1 MVLAHRYAREATNC
15 HKAQE
20 GVDKIDDPHSEISKT
35 FKNFGTSVAFDEERG
50 QPWKAKDKDDCNGH
64 DRYHYQSLKVVQSA
78 KHAVVTVKFEELHRL
93 CNERKRTQKRKGERE
108 GMQGQTH
115 THKHTIKMKRPASLL
130 TMNPPRQTD
139 DDTRVVPGKQRI
151 ARPT

>member
-1 MVLAHRYAREATNC
+1 MMCV
-15 HKAQE
+15 
-20 GVDKIDDPHSEISKT
+20 
-35 FKNFGTSVAFDEERG
+35 ERG
-50 QPWKAKDKDDCNGH
+50 KMRKEVCWVRERIGQDLSC
-64 DRYHYQSLKVVQSA
+64 SVVQSFISWKVRQA
-78 KHAVVTVKFEELHRL
+78 LKRCVCVW
-93 CNERKRTQKRKGERE
+93 KRTQKRKGERE